1 MENAKKYI
9 EKVDIE
15 DKLFNEYCKMIEERQ
30 ELRKPEKKIYLDAI
44 EERWAIFFYNLD
56 IKDKTWEKVKIEF
69 DKFKREIMNDYDN
82 GTVIRNPGYYNKEVN
97 KQLSL
102 FCDEESERSI
112 VGEIG
117 EGIKKVVNSIKDFF
131 MGEKKK
137 YDFDGCLKK
146 CNLSIQIDEN
156 SFIPYFLRGI
166 SKILAGQNG
175 LDDLKM
181 SDKKITDEILNYC
194 KRLKF
199 FTKLPMNIEF
209 DIYQIQ
215 ILNNVKKTIIEKSI
229 ENYIKFKENVKI
241 NKKKFKEVFSFKEN
255 NQKKNDREIP
265 HYYQKYFDILCD
277 NGLENVFFL
286 LKKLPY

>member
-1 MENAKKYI
+1 MNISGRSTDFKLGDELLEKGGLHVILTFIPNNSRVEEQNYGRAGRKGGSGTWQLIINYQDTMNKFFSNFLNKFELVYREYFNICQNENIINEIDDEFNGFSIEFIREAREKKELIRMENAKKYI

-112 VGEIG
+112 MREIG
-117 EGIKKVVNSIKDFF
+117 EGIKNVFISIKDFF

-137 YDFDGCLKK
+137 YDFYGCLKK
-146 CNLSIQIDEN
+146 CNLSIQIDE
-156 SFIPYFLRGI
+156 
-166 SKILAGQNG
+166 K
-175 LDDLKM
+175 
-181 SDKKITDEILNYC
+181 
-194 KRLKF
+194 
-199 FTKLPMNIEF
+199 
-209 DIYQIQ
+209 
-215 ILNNVKKTIIEKSI
+215 
-229 ENYIKFKENVKI
+229 
-241 NKKKFKEVFSFKEN
+241 
-255 NQKKNDREIP
+255 
-265 HYYQKYFDILCD
+265 
-277 NGLENVFFL
+277 
-286 LKKLPY
+286 